1 MQNLLK
7 ELISSSGSSPLG
19 MKDIRATGF
28 ITITKPFTSVPDR
41 GTILKDVA
49 VKCNF

>member
-1 MQNLLK
+1 
-7 ELISSSGSSPLG
+7 
-19 MKDIRATGF
+19 MKDILATGF

-49 VKCNF
+49 VKCNFLNDARKQF